1 MLYISLNAKPINTIV
16 AIEKITET
24 ILDTKVILNNL
35 ALRNLVYIIKNTF
48 KHILIIVKV
57 KIMEKI
63 IIRILASNLLLDMKT
78 TIVEIEKNVTKR

>member
-1 MLYISLNAKPINTIV
+1 LLYISLNAKPINTIV